1 MNAAWAKSS
10 LSFSN
15 GNCVEVTELPGG
27 SVGVRN
33 SRDPRG
39 PVLRFTR
46 EEWDA
51 FLGGARLGEFDRFGT
66 TASRRGRGPLT
77 APSAAPAQASSAALA
92 VDLRPGDTSGCAV
105 PGA

>member
-66 TASRRGRGPLT
+66 TVSRRGADRLMLPRRLPLGAGT
-77 APSAAPAQASSAALA
+77 H
-92 VDLRPGDTSGCAV
+92 DRRPGDPARS
-105 PGA
+105 

>member
-1 MNAAWAKSS
+1 MNAVWVKSS

-27 SVGVRN
+27 SVGIRN
-33 SRDPRG
+33 SRDRGG
-39 PVLRFTR
+39 PVLGFTR

-66 TASRRGRGPLT
+66 TVSRRG
-77 APSAAPAQASSAALA
+77 
-92 VDLRPGDTSGCAV
+92 VDRWNA
-105 PGA
+105 

>member
-66 TASRRGRGPLT
+66 TASRRGADRLLLPRRLPLG
-77 APSAAPAQASSAALA
+77 AATH
-92 VDLRPGDTSGCAV
+92 DRRPGDPARS
-105 PGA
+105 

>member
-1 MNAAWAKSS
+1 MNAVWVKSS

-66 TASRRGRGPLT
+66 TTP
-77 APSAAPAQASSAALA
+77 PAALA
-92 VDLRPGDTSGCAV
+92 QATRALPSR
-105 PGA
+105 

>member
-1 MNAAWAKSS
+1 MNTVWVKSS

-33 SRDPRG
+33 SKDPG
-39 PVLRFTR
+39 GAVLRFTQG
-46 EEWDA
+46 EWDA

-66 TASRRGRGPLT
+66 AASYPAADRRST
-77 APSAAPAQASSAALA
+77 
-92 VDLRPGDTSGCAV
+92 
-105 PGA
+105 

>member
-1 MNAAWAKSS
+1 MHAVWVKSS

-33 SRDPRG
+33 SRDPGG

-51 FLGGARLGEFDRFGT
+51 FLGGVRLGEFDKFGSM
-66 TASRRGRGPLT
+66 ASRPDADICIGHDGSVPW
-77 APSAAPAQASSAALA
+77 
-92 VDLRPGDTSGCAV
+92 
-105 PGA
+105 PGAWR